1 MIKLLTALL
10 GVINKLVGAWQSHH
24 WKQQGRQEAIKQAEK
39 EIEEQISLGEAAV
52 SIPDPDRT
60 ERLRNKYDRSRS
72 AQ

>member
-1 MIKLLTALL
+1 VIKFLTALL
-10 GVINKLVGAWQSHH
+10 DVIQKVFAFLDQHH